1 MELIMTDK
9 TKEILNF
16 IVQVVKF
23 GRPIWY
29 EIIEWEHKAAQ

>member
-1 MELIMTDK
+1 MTDK
-9 TKEILNF
+9 TKYILNF

-29 EIIEWEHKAAQ
+29 EIIEW